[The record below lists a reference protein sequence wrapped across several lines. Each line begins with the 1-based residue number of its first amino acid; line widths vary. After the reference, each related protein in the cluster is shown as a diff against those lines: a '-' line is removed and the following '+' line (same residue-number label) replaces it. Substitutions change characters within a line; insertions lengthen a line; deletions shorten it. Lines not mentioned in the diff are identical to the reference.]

1 MLAQT
6 TFTFGSIIVA
16 IIDGIGDC
24 IGFLQ
29 SITLSFG
36 QFEFSLFD
44 FLVACIVLWVTL
56 SFIFPW
62 FGEEDE

>member
-1 MLAQT
+1 MRAQT
-6 TFTFGSIIVA
+6 TFTFGDIIISIIN
-16 IIDGIGDC
+16 GIGDC
-24 IGFLQ
+24 IDFMQ

-36 QFEFSLFD
+36 QFEFTLFD

-62 FGEEDE
+62 FGEEEE

>member
-1 MLAQT
+1 MFAQT

-16 IIDGIGDC
+16 IIDVIGDC
-24 IGFLQ
+24 IAFLQ
-29 SITLSFG
+29 SVTLSFG
-36 QFEFSLFD
+36 QFDFSLFD
-44 FLVACIVLWVTL
+44 FLVSCIVLWVTL

>member
-1 MLAQT
+1 MQQT

-16 IIDGIGDC
+16 IINGISNS

-44 FLVACIVLWVTL
+44 FSVACIVLWVTL

-62 FGEEDE
+62 FGEEDD

>member
-6 TFTFGSIIVA
+6 TFTFGGIIVA

-24 IGFLQ
+24 IDFLQ
-29 SITLSFG
+29 SIMLSFG
-36 QFEFSLFD
+36 QFEFTLFD
-44 FLVACIVLWVTL
+44 FLVACIVLWVVL

-62 FGEEDE
+62 FGEEED